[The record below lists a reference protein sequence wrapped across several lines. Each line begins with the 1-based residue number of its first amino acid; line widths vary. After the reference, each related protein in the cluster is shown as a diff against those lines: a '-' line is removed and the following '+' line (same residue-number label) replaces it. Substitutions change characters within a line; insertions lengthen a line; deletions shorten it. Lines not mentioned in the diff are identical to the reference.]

1 MNLRKTSALIQI
13 VCMVFLNVWKVRI
26 VQADDSDIF
35 GYNVKPNVLL
45 ALTSSTN
52 MDTLIKSEPYVPSTT
67 YNTPLTY
74 ATTTVYK
81 YLNSTPGCKPQPKP
95 CYVVYATSIDTV
107 PDSGARSALSTV
119 GYWSGSIGGSSV
131 TLYYGNYLN
140 YSVCTTCGTDQS
152 KISIAKTVLT
162 NLVNNTDGL
171 RFGATKYAA
180 GGGLVLEE
188 IRDMTSTNKQTL
200 VNSINS
206 MDLNASGNPLGPQLQ
221 HAGDYYEG
229 YLTGLNSP
237 IQYACQPNFVIA
249 ITDGKSTGTDPRGEA
264 EALYTQDH
272 SSTFAGMQNAVVH
285 VIAFGLPQADKDAGA
300 LQELKETAAKG
311 GGTLFQAENAA
322 ELEKALQA
330 AISKILAAT
339 FSFATPVVPT
349 TGTAGNTRAYLASFQ
364 SNPSRPFWRG
374 YLKAY
379 NRDANGL
386 IPVDAN
392 GVPLDSAIAWDAG
405 QQLSAKTASSR
416 AIYTVIAGTRH
427 DFTISNS
434 SITNGMLNASSGS
447 EKDNI
452 INFIRGVDTFDEDAD
467 ADSSEQRQWKLG
479 DIFHSTPVLIR
490 PPFLLI
496 NDSSYNTF
504 KSSNGNRTTVL
515 VAGAND
521 GTLHAFSETDGAE
534 KWAFIPPDV
543 LDNLKD
549 LTEAIGSHEFYVD
562 GSPIAADVKIGATPT
577 WKTIV
582 IFGQRRGGR
591 NYYALDITD
600 TTNPLYMWGLTD
612 SRMGETWSEP
622 AIGKIK
628 MADGSSKYVA
638 FVGGGYDTATNNN
651 SGKAVYVI
659 DVEDGTKLWEYY
671 KPGTVSDDR
680 QYMNFSVAASP
691 MAVDLNNDGYID
703 RVYIGDVGGQ
713 LWKFDVST
721 PATISGGAIT
731 NWSPAQTGKRLF
743 VGAAS
748 QPNPPASGE
757 YYPAQAIY
765 AAPALAFDS
774 AKNLW
779 VYFGT
784 GDRNHPNNTGS
795 NRFYGIK
802 DTTEQ
807 NNGTANITN
816 GSAFT
821 EASLTNVT
829 TGTGTVTQGW
839 YIILNSNEKVLAAA
853 DVFNNTVFFTAFT
866 PAATVSCTGGGGDA
880 RLYAVNLTTGD
891 AAINLATAGVLPGG
905 TSALAAAKTIGTGI
919 PSRPIIIMSES
930 GNRATPYVITGT
942 TNQQISNTQ
951 IPQIAVRRLVGWRE
965 VF

>member
-1 MNLRKTSALIQI
+1 MKIRKAIALFQI
-13 VCMVFLNVWKVRI
+13 VSIAFCNFWTFRLAI
-26 VQADDSDIF
+26 ADDSDIF

-52 MDTLIKSEPYVPSTT
+52 MDTLIKSEPYVPGTT
-67 YNTPLTY
+67 YNSPLTY
-74 ATTTVYK
+74 ATATVYK

-107 PDSGARSALSTV
+107 SDSSARNALSTV

-206 MDLNASGNPLGPQLQ
+206 MDLNASGNPLGPQLK

-229 YLTGLNSP
+229 HLTGLNSP

-272 SSTFAGMQNAVVH
+272 SSTFPGMQNAIVH
-285 VIAFGLPQADKDAGA
+285 VIAFALPQADKDAGA
-300 LQELKETAAKG
+300 IQELKETAAKG
-311 GGTLFQAENAA
+311 GGSFFQADNAA

-405 QQLSAKTASSR
+405 QQLSTKTANSR
-416 AIYTVIAGTRH
+416 TIYTVITGTRH
-427 DFTISNS
+427 DFTTSNS
-434 SITNGMLNASSGS
+434 SITNGTINAASGS

-452 INFIRGVDTFDEDAD
+452 INFIRGVDTYDEDAD

-490 PPFLLI
+490 PPFLVS

-504 KSSNGNRTTVL
+504 KSNNASRTTML
-515 VAGAND
+515 LAGAND
-521 GTLHAFSETDGAE
+521 GMFHAFSESDGAE
-534 KWAFIPPDV
+534 QWAFIPPDL

-577 WKTIV
+577 WKTV
-582 IFGQRRGGR
+582 AIFGQRRGGR

-600 TTNPLYMWGLTD
+600 TTNPLYMWNFTD
-612 SRMGETWSEP
+612 SKMGETWSEP

-628 MADGSSKYVA
+628 MSDGSSKYVA

-651 SGKAVYVI
+651 SGKAFYVI
-659 DVEDGTKLWEYY
+659 DVADGTKLWEYY

-691 MAVDLNNDGYID
+691 TAVDLNSDGYID

-721 PATISGGAIT
+721 PATMSGGAIT
-731 NWSPAQTGKRLF
+731 NWNPAQTGKRLF
-743 VGAAS
+743 VAAAS
-748 QPNPPASGE
+748 QANPPASGE

-765 AAPALAFDS
+765 APPALAFDS
-774 AKNLW
+774 GKNLW

-807 NNGTANITN
+807 SNGTANMTN

-829 TGTGTVTQGW
+829 TGSGTVTQGW
-839 YIILNSNEKVLAAA
+839 YIILNSNEKVLASA
-853 DVFNNTVFFTAFT
+853 DVFNNTVLFTTFT
-866 PAATVSCTGGGGDA
+866 PANTVSCTGGGGDA
-880 RLYAVNLTTGD
+880 KLYSVNMTTGD
-891 AAINLATAGVLPGG
+891 AALDLTAGAVLAAGQ
-905 TSALAAAKTIGTGI
+905 SALAAAKTIGTGI
-919 PSRPIIIMSES
+919 PSKPIVIMSQS

-942 TNQQISNTQ
+942 TNQQIANTQ